1 MEGKFASEGLQAID
15 GNVDMLTAMTREL
28 VKNKGIGESADSAW
42 RALGQL
48 RPSSRLPCPEGP
60 ENSRLEQSVSEI
72 PSMLRWL
79 LNPIRNAAVMEADG
93 LTRGSSGKLMS
104 KASCRCSDEPVQAE
118 PRPHRLES
126 TRPTRAIYTGSSMQI
141 PWYIGWPIAIAFAV
155 GILFM
160 IASRASYYPIKYPGG
175 FWEQQSKLGAEDVW
189 LLASDGVRL
198 HAWWVKARQASLA
211 TLYLHGNAGNLT
223 HRFLQILEITAGGSS
238 VLMLDYRGYG
248 KSGASPSEN
257 GLYADADAAYLYL
270 LDHGYSARHIVL
282 QGESLGTAVAVD
294 LASRKECA
302 GVVLEAAFTSGRDVA
317 NTVLP
322 LIGPLVFRG
331 FDSKSKIAK
340 IRAPLLFFHG
350 DRDEIIPL
358 KLGRSLFEAA
368 PKPKWFI
375 EIPEAGHNDLVAT
388 AGSSYRE
395 RLHEFY
401 GHLQ

>member
-1 MEGKFASEGLQAID
+1 
-15 GNVDMLTAMTREL
+15 
-28 VKNKGIGESADSAW
+28 
-42 RALGQL
+42 
-48 RPSSRLPCPEGP
+48 
-60 ENSRLEQSVSEI
+60 
-72 PSMLRWL
+72 
-79 LNPIRNAAVMEADG
+79 
-93 LTRGSSGKLMS
+93 
-104 KASCRCSDEPVQAE
+104 
-118 PRPHRLES
+118 
-126 TRPTRAIYTGSSMQI
+126 MQI
-141 PWYIGWPIAIAFAV
+141 PWYISWPIVIAFVV

-160 IASRASYYPIKYPGG
+160 AASRAPYYPLKYPSG
-175 FWEQQSKLGAEDVW
+175 FWGLQSELGAKDVW
-189 LLASDGVRL
+189 LLTSDGVRL
-198 HAWWVKARQASLA
+198 HAWWVMAPQASLV
-211 TLYLHGNAGNLT
+211 TLYLHGNAGNVT
-223 HRFLQILEITAGGSS
+223 HRFLQIREITAAGSS

-248 KSGASPSEN
+248 KSGGSPSEH

-322 LIGPLVFRG
+322 VIGPLLFRG

-368 PKPKWFI
+368 PEPKWFI
-375 EIPEAGHNDLVAT
+375 EVPGAGHNDLVET
-388 AGSSYRE
+388 ADRVIAKGCMNSTAKFCNNGRVPRASCRRSSWRRRRDSNPRCRFSPHNDLAIRE
-395 RLHEFY
+395 
-401 GHLQ
+401 Q